1 MRWKKKVNRKELEAL
16 SVELQELNKL
26 SEKMQVQ
33 IQEMLSVLGKSMLFE
48 PERWESYSSY
58 CYSVMK
64 QIGMLRY
71 YNNQILQEN
80 QKVLDEFSRIESF
93 NLKELL
99 ELEKNQNK

>member
-1 MRWKKKVNRKELEAL
+1 MNRKELEAL